1 MKGRIGSLETGPP
14 LRLRVYDTLEDLIVE
29 RTLRPGEHLSELELA
44 AEFGTSR
51 NPVREALQLLQ
62 RDGWVDLRPRQ
73 GAFVHEPTVREVDEV
88 FAVRRALEVEAAQQA
103 AVNRSTDDL
112 HALREA
118 LEEGREA
125 LGDGD
130 PSAVLASNTTFHRV
144 LTRVAENS
152 VLAGM
157 VGRLDK
163 RIRWYFGPVVEVRG
177 RPSWA
182 EHGQIV
188 DAIERRSS
196 NEAGELMWAHVEA
209 TRQAFHASLI

>member
-62 RDGWVDLRPRQ
+62 REGWVDLRPRQ

-88 FAVRRALEVEAAQQA
+88 FAVRRALEVEAAQRA
-103 AVNRSTDDL
+103 AANRSHDDVD
-112 HALREA
+112 ALREA

-125 LGDGD
+125 LADGA
-130 PSAVLASNTTFHRV
+130 PSAVVAANTTFHRM
-144 LTRVAENS
+144 LTRVADNS

-163 RIRWYFGPVVEVRG
+163 RIRWYFGPVVEARG
-177 RPSWA
+177 QASWG

-188 DAIERRSS
+188 DAIERKAPD
-196 NEAGELMWAHVEA
+196 EAGELMWAHVEA
-209 TRQAFHASLI
+209 TREAFHASLI